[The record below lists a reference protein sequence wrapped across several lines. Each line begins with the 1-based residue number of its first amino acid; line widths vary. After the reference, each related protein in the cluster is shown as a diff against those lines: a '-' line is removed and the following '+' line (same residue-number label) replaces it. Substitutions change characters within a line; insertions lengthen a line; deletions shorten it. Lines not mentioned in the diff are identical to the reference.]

1 MTTEDPKTEIEVP
14 RSDAPEPKPGAPKME
29 SEAPRSAAP
38 ELKPVAR
45 RRMLRK
51 IGGLVAGFAAVG
63 TVLAGLVGYWTTYR
77 TVTKE
82 ILAPVP
88 AVGGKLAS
96 APRLSLVVL
105 PFANLSGD
113 PEQDYFADAL
123 TDDLTTDLSHLA
135 ASFVIA
141 HSTALTYKGKAVDPK
156 QLGRELGVRYAL
168 EGSVRRVGE
177 TITVN
182 AQLISTESGAHIW
195 AERLE
200 GQRSRLGELQVEFV
214 SRLARWLG
222 RVELIQAESLRA
234 KRERPTN
241 PDAVDL
247 NMRGWLTMGHRLPE
261 DLKKA
266 IGYFDQSLRLD
277 PDYLEALVGKGI
289 CQLILF
295 FNFQI
300 GDAQEVIR
308 DVEHTMD
315 HVLAANPK
323 DPRAHM
329 AKATISEWRGQ
340 YDAALAQLNAAIES
354 DPSFAEAYAEIG
366 SIMISLGRAEDAFKP
381 IELALRL
388 DPLGAER
395 SFWEEYA
402 CRAHAHLAEWDQA
415 IEWCEKSVVSN
426 PAIPWPYVGLAGA
439 YGWLGRAA
447 EANAA
452 VAELQKRIPGFT
464 VQKFLGLLPINNPKV
479 KSQRERVAEGLRKAG
494 LPER

>member
-1 MTTEDPKTEIEVP
+1 MTTEDSKTEIEVS
-14 RSDAPEPKPGAPKME
+14 RSNAPEPKLGAPKME
-29 SEAPRSAAP
+29 SEAPRSDAP
-38 ELKPVAR
+38 ELKPVAQ

-63 TVLAGLVGYWTTYR
+63 TVLAGLIGYWTTYR

-82 ILAPVP
+82 ILAPVA
-88 AVGGKLAS
+88 AVDDKLAK

-113 PEQDYFADAL
+113 PEQDYFAQAL
-123 TDDLTTDLSHLA
+123 TADLTTDLSHFLFRP
-135 ASFVIA
+135 SFVIA
-141 HSTALTYKGKAVDPK
+141 HSTALTYKGQAVDPK

-168 EGSVRRVGE
+168 EGSVQRVGE

-182 AQLISTESGAHIW
+182 AQLISTESGTHVW
-195 AERLE
+195 NERLE
-200 GQRSRLGELQVEFV
+200 GDRSRLGELRFEFV
-214 SRLARWLG
+214 SRLAHSMGWSL
-222 RVELIQAESLRA
+222 VSAESLRA
-234 KRERPTN
+234 MRERPAN

-247 NMRGWLTMGHRLPE
+247 TMRGWLTMGHHLPD

-289 CQLILF
+289 CQLVLF

-300 GDAQEVIR
+300 GDDQEVTR
-308 DVEHTMD
+308 DVEHSMD
-315 HVLAANPK
+315 RVLAANPQ

-354 DPSFAEAYAEIG
+354 DPSFAEAHAQIG
-366 SIMISLGRAEDAFKP
+366 SVMISLGRAEDAFKP

-388 DPLGAER
+388 DPRAAER
-395 SFWEEYA
+395 FFWEWYA
-402 CRAHAHLAEWDQA
+402 CRAHLALAEWDQA

-426 PAIPWPYVGLAGA
+426 PALPWPYFGLAGA

-447 EANAA
+447 EASAA
-452 VAELQKRIPGFT
+452 LAEFQKRYPGST
-464 VQKFLGLLPINNPKV
+464 VQKYLSLPSANPKV
-479 KSQRERVAEGLRKAG
+479 KSQRERFAEGLRKAG
-494 LPER
+494 MPER

>member
-1 MTTEDPKTEIEVP
+1 M
-14 RSDAPEPKPGAPKME
+14 
-29 SEAPRSAAP
+29 
-38 ELKPVAR
+38 
-45 RRMLRK
+45 
-51 IGGLVAGFAAVG
+51 AGVDD
-63 TVLAGLVGYWTTYR
+63 
-77 TVTKE
+77 
-82 ILAPVP
+82 
-88 AVGGKLAS
+88 KLAK

-113 PEQDYFADAL
+113 PEQDYFAQAL
-123 TDDLTTDLSHLA
+123 TADLTTDLSHFLFT
-135 ASFVIA
+135 SFVIA
-141 HSTALTYKGKAVDPK
+141 HSTALTYKGQAIDPK

-182 AQLISTESGAHIW
+182 AQLISTESGTHIW
-195 AERLE
+195 DERLDAE
-200 GQRSRLGELQVEFV
+200 RSRLGDLRTEFV
-214 SRLARWLG
+214 SRLARSMGWNL
-222 RVELIQAESLRA
+222 VNAESLRA
-234 KRERPTN
+234 MRERPTN

-247 NMRGWLTMGHRLPE
+247 TMRGWLAMGHHLPE

-277 PDYLEALVGKGI
+277 PDDLDALVGKGI
-289 CQLILF
+289 CQLVLSWH
-295 FNFQI
+295 FQI
-300 GDAQEVIR
+300 GDAQEVTR
-308 DVEHTMD
+308 DVEHSMD

-329 AKATISEWRGQ
+329 AKATISESRGQ

-354 DPSFAEAYAEIG
+354 NPSFAEAYAEIG
-366 SIMISLGRAEDAFKP
+366 HVMISLGRAEDAFKP

-388 DPLGAER
+388 DPLSNER
-395 SFWEEYA
+395 FFWEYYA
-402 CRAHAHLAEWDQA
+402 CIAHASLAEWDQA

-426 PAIPWPYVGLAGA
+426 PALPWPYLTLAGA

-452 VAELQKRIPGFT
+452 AAEFQKRFPGFT
-464 VQKFLGLLPINNPKV
+464 VQKYLGLPSANPKV
-479 KSQRERVAEGLRKAG
+479 KSQRERFAEGLRKAG

>member
-1 MTTEDPKTEIEVP
+1 MTTEDPKTEIEVLK
-14 RSDAPEPKPGAPKME
+14 SGAPEPKPD
-29 SEAPRSAAP
+29 
-38 ELKPVAR
+38 AR
-45 RRMLRK
+45 RRKLRK
-51 IGGLVAGFAAVG
+51 IGGVIAGAAAVG
-63 TVLAGLVGYWTTYR
+63 TVLAGLTGYWTTYR

-82 ILAPVP
+82 ILAPV
-88 AVGGKLAS
+88 AGVDNKLAK

-113 PEQDYFADAL
+113 PEQDYFAQAL
-123 TDDLTTDLSHLA
+123 TADLTTDLSHFLF

-141 HSTALTYKGKAVDPK
+141 HSTALTYKGQAVDPK
-156 QLGRELGVRYAL
+156 QVGRELGVRYAL

-182 AQLISTESGAHIW
+182 AQLISTEFGTHIW
-195 AERLE
+195 DERLE
-200 GQRSRLGELQVEFV
+200 AERSRLGDLRTEFV
-214 SRLARWLG
+214 SRLAHSMGWYLMN
-222 RVELIQAESLRA
+222 AESLRA
-234 KRERPTN
+234 MRERPTN
-241 PDAVDL
+241 PDAADL
-247 NMRGWLTMGHRLPE
+247 AMRGWVTMGHHLPE

-289 CQLILF
+289 CQLVLSWH
-295 FNFQI
+295 FQI
-300 GDAQEVIR
+300 GDAQEVTR
-308 DVEHTMD
+308 DVGHSMD

-329 AKATISEWRGQ
+329 AKATISELRGQ

-366 SIMISLGRAEDAFKP
+366 NVMISLGRAEDAFKP

-388 DPLGAER
+388 DPLSNER
-395 SFWEEYA
+395 FFWEYYA
-402 CRAHAHLAEWDQA
+402 CIAHAYLAEWDQA

-426 PAIPWPYVGLAGA
+426 PALPWPYGALAGA

-452 VAELQKRIPGFT
+452 AAEFQKRFPGFT
-464 VQKFLGLLPINNPKV
+464 VQKYLGLPSNNPKV
-479 KSQRERVAEGLRKAG
+479 KSQRERFAEGFRKAG

>member
-1 MTTEDPKTEIEVP
+1 MTTEDPKTEIELAKS
-14 RSDAPEPKPGAPKME
+14 RAPEPKPD
-29 SEAPRSAAP
+29 
-38 ELKPVAR
+38 AR
-45 RRMLRK
+45 RRKLRK

-63 TVLAGLVGYWTTYR
+63 TVLAGLTGYWTTYR
-77 TVTKE
+77 TVTRE
-82 ILAPVP
+82 ILAPV
-88 AVGGKLAS
+88 VGVDDKLAK

-113 PEQDYFADAL
+113 PEQDYFAQAL
-123 TDDLTTDLSHLA
+123 TADLTTDLSHYFL

-141 HSTALTYKGKAVDPK
+141 HSTALTYKGQAVDPK
-156 QLGRELGVRYAL
+156 QLGRELGVRYVL
-168 EGSVRRVGE
+168 EGSVQRVGE
-177 TITVN
+177 TINVN
-182 AQLISTESGAHIW
+182 AQLISTESGTHIW

-200 GQRSRLGELQVEFV
+200 AERNRLGDLRTEFV
-214 SRLARWLG
+214 SRLARSMGWNLMN
-222 RVELIQAESLRA
+222 VESLRA
-234 KRERPTN
+234 MRERPTN

-247 NMRGWLTMGHRLPE
+247 TMRGWLTMGHHLPE

-289 CQLILF
+289 CQLVLSWH
-295 FNFQI
+295 FQI
-300 GDAQEVIR
+300 GDPQEVTR
-308 DVEHTMD
+308 DVEHSMD

-354 DPSFAEAYAEIG
+354 DPSFAEAHAEIG
-366 SIMISLGRAEDAFKP
+366 NVMISLGRAEDAFKP

-388 DPLGAER
+388 DPLANER
-395 SFWEEYA
+395 FLWELYA
-402 CRAHAHLAEWDQA
+402 CRAHAALAEWDQA

-426 PAIPWPYVGLAGA
+426 PALPWPYLYLAGA

-447 EANAA
+447 EASAA
-452 VAELQKRIPGFT
+452 LAELQKRYQGLT
-464 VQKFLGLLPINNPKV
+464 VQKYLGLPSANPKA
-479 KSQRERVAEGLRKAG
+479 KSQMERIAEGLRKAG